1 MTPPDC
7 RPSFRFPFLPSGR
20 AMRRFLLGF
29 LPLLALSALPA
40 WGRDSLTLGMVLE
53 PPGLDPTAGAA
64 SAIREVVYANVF
76 EGLTRIDGEG
86 KIKPALAQ
94 SWDVSADGMTYTFH
108 LHQGVR
114 FHDGTPFDCSIVQ
127 FSFARAVAPESTNAQ
142 KEIFEPIAA
151 TECPDP
157 YTAVIHL
164 KHPAAD
170 FLFGLGWGDAVMVA
184 PATAATNNT
193 HPVGTGPFRFVRWIK
208 GDRVELT
215 RNPAY
220 WGAKPALAAVTFK
233 FIADPTAAANAL
245 LAGDVDAFSNF
256 PAPEILPQLRA
267 DSRFAVVI
275 GTTEG
280 KTLLALNEARPPFG
294 DIRVRRALAHAIDRR
309 ALTET
314 LMPGVPVT
322 LIGSHYTPNDPDY
335 IDLSNTYPYDP
346 ARARA
351 LLAEAGVKPGT
362 KLTLTLPPPPYARR
376 GGEVIAAMLAE
387 VGLEVTLVPVEWAEW
402 LDRVFKRA
410 DFDMTVIAHTEAR
423 DLAIYARDHYYFNY
437 QSPAFRDLY
446 HRYAA
451 ITPEAQR
458 DLLIAMQKK
467 LAEDEPN
474 VFLYVLPKIGVWN
487 ANIEGL
493 WVNDPIP
500 ANDLTAV
507 RWRE

>member
-1 MTPPDC
+1 
-7 RPSFRFPFLPSGR
+7 
-20 AMRRFLLGF
+20 MR
-29 LPLLALSALPA
+29 PLLIPLTALSLLTAAPA
-40 WGRDSLTLGMVLE
+40 WSRDSLTLGMVLE

-86 KIKPALAQ
+86 RVRPALAR
-94 SWDVSADGMTYTFH
+94 SWEVSPDGITYTFH
-108 LHQGVR
+108 LAEGVR
-114 FHDGTPFDCSIVQ
+114 FHDGTPFDCAIVR
-127 FSFARAVAPESTNAQ
+127 FSFARALAPDSTNAQ
-142 KEIFEPIAA
+142 KELFEPIAA
-151 TECPDP
+151 TDCPDP
-157 YTAVIHL
+157 HTAVIRL
-164 KHPAAD
+164 KRPTAN
-170 FLFGLGWGDAVMVA
+170 FLFGMGWGDAVMVA
-184 PATAATNNT
+184 PNTAATNNT
-193 HPVGTGPFRFVRWIK
+193 HPVGTGPFRFVRWVK
-208 GDRVELT
+208 GDRVELE
-215 RNPAY
+215 RNPDY
-220 WGAKPALAAVTFK
+220 WGPKPALASVTFR

-256 PAPEILPQLRA
+256 SAPEILPRLRA
-267 DSRFAVVI
+267 DSRFRVMI

-280 KTLLALNEARPPFG
+280 KTILALNEARPPFN
-294 DIRVRRALAHAIDRR
+294 DIRVRRALAHAIDRK

-314 LMPGVPVT
+314 LMPGIPVT

-335 IDLSNTYPYDP
+335 VDLSNTYPYDP
-346 ARARA
+346 DRARA

-362 KLTLTLPPPPYARR
+362 RLTLTLPPPPYARR
-376 GGEVIAAMLAE
+376 GGEVIAAMLAA
-387 VGLEVTLVPVEWAEW
+387 VGLNVTLVPVEWAEW
-402 LDRVFKRA
+402 LDRVFKRS

-437 QSPAFRDLY
+437 QSPAFRDLW
-446 HRYAA
+446 HRYTAA
-451 ITPEAQR
+451 IRPEEQR
-458 DLLIAMQKK
+458 DLLIAMQRK

-487 ANIEGL
+487 AGLEGL